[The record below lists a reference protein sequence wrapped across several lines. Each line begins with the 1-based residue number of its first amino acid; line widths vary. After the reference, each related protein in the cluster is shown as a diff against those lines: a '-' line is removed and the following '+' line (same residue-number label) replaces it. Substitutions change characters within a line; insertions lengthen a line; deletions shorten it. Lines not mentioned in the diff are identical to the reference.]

1 MKPNAL
7 VVGLLLLSL
16 GCTPQQSN
24 QLTQQEKDQITKE
37 VAAVADSIIAKAEKL
52 DVGFLDHYAD
62 SPEWGMV
69 NADGSRWDYP
79 TTLKMVPDLFKS
91 MTAWK
96 WTTTRQD
103 FTFVSRDMVIC
114 AWDGKDE
121 TTLKLGD
128 KIIYDPHAYTMIFRK
143 IAGQW
148 KAVYSHDSGL
158 PVTQKA
164 GKK

>member
-1 MKPNAL
+1 MKPKTL
-7 VVGLLLLSL
+7 VTVLLFLSL
-16 GCTPQQSN
+16 GCTSQQSN
-24 QLTQQEKDQITKE
+24 QLTQREKDQITKE
-37 VAAVADSIIAKAEKL
+37 ITAVCDSIIAKAEKL
-52 DVGFLDHYAD
+52 DVGFLDYYAD

-69 NADGSRWDYP
+69 NADGSRWDHQ

-96 WTTTRQD
+96 WTTTRRD

-121 TTLKLGD
+121 TTLKSGD
-128 KIIYDPHAYTMIFRK
+128 KTTYDPHAYTMIFRK

-148 KAVYSHDSGL
+148 KAVYSHDSGI
-158 PVTQKA
+158 PVTQKS